1 MKTRY
6 ACALMEPDRKT
17 LIADAAIAI
26 LGTQGVRALTH
37 RAVDAEAGLPAGS
50 TSFYCR
56 TKLDLLKLTLAR
68 HVALD
73 LADLA
78 ADATWDAP
86 ARWTL
91 PDLLDRLQHRLSDWL
106 QAPKRVRLV
115 ARFELFLVASREPE
129 LAAILAPM
137 RDQFL
142 GATGLALARC
152 GLTDPAERARMLVT
166 VVDGHLLDCIR
177 SGSGAPLSAAQQ
189 ALLLRALQD

>member
-1 MKTRY
+1 
-6 ACALMEPDRKT
+6 MEPDRKT

-26 LGTQGVRALTH
+26 LGTQGARALTH
-37 RAVDAEAGLPAGS
+37 RAVDAQAGLPAGS

-78 ADATWDAP
+78 ADAAGDVP

-91 PDLLDRLQHRLSDWL
+91 PDLLERLQHRLSDWL

-129 LAAILAPM
+129 LAARLVPV
-137 RDQFL
+137 RDQFMA
-142 GATGLALARC
+142 ATEAALRRC
-152 GLTDPAERARMLVT
+152 GLTDPAGRARMLVT
-166 VVDGHLLDCIR
+166 VVDGHLVDCIH
-177 SGSGAPLSAAQQ
+177 SGSESPLDAGQL
-189 ALLLRALQD
+189 ALLQRALQD